1 MALVTG
7 SAYGL
12 VAKEGASN
20 PTGSYYGCEDIYLD
34 GAPNIYFQDYAANP
48 LFNPVD
54 GIYWQLSGSSTY
66 PIYELCCVTDVS
78 FVDSRVVNDVLC
90 DNRGVVA
97 TVQQRQYM
105 EFDFALQSMF
115 PLNVLN
121 QILNGGTFFT
131 GTTSVRAMTFE
142 AINNDQYWAMWCPKV
157 YNSQVG
163 DYVGLQLHKVQFV
176 ESPTINMPFGTA
188 WNITGLKARAFI
200 DTSKTP
206 DQFATFVRSDASVVT
221 VT

>member
-12 VAKEGASN
+12 VTASG
-20 PTGSYYGCEDIYLD
+20 TYYGCEDVYLD
-34 GAPNIYFQDYAANP
+34 GAPNIYFQDYDAGP
-48 LFNPVD
+48 MFNPID
-54 GIYWQLSGSSTY
+54 GIYWQLSGTPTY
-66 PIYELCCVTDVS
+66 PIYELCCITDVS
-78 FVDSRVVNDVLC
+78 FADNRVVNDVLC
-90 DNRGVVA
+90 DNKGVVA

-105 EFDFALQSMF
+105 EFDFALQSFF

-121 QILNGGTFFT
+121 KILNGGTFLT
-131 GTTSVRAMTFE
+131 GTAPVDAFSFE
-142 AINNDQYWAMWCPKV
+142 AIDNTQYWALWCPKV

-163 DYVGLQLHKVQFV
+163 DYVGLQLHKAQFV

-188 WNITGLKARAFI
+188 WDITGLKVRAFI

-206 DQFATFVRSDASVVT
+206 DQFATIIRSDLSVVA
-221 VT
+221 VA